1 MADTSAELA
10 DRESTPTYCLSAG
23 FTVTGPNPYSTI
35 SPTDVDGPVGFLCAL
50 QPKPAF
56 SLAGSSADLYPPSV
70 YSTIV
75 PSGSAASAA
84 SVSTPK
90 AHILSF
96 SVAAA

>member
-56 SLAGSSADLYPPSV
+56 SLAGSSADLRR
-70 YSTIV
+70 
-75 PSGSAASAA
+75 
-84 SVSTPK
+84 
-90 AHILSF
+90 HIDLIHVLKCNTKS
-96 SVAAA
+96 